1 MSLHFRRAL
10 ILLVAL
16 SVGACRQADGP
27 IPTPNAATQ
36 NEIDDM
42 SRDLRGIAAR
52 DAESQKWLADD
63 LQKYTEDSSLYPAFN
78 ELARRTS
85 AVVQGT
91 KLSEQAAKQLAHDLW
106 LAVSAREMSERQVEA
121 LQMDFQTVLVSA
133 GVPEPNVQPV
143 TEQVVEV
150 QRLVTMRPRRWY
162 EFF

>member
-1 MSLHFRRAL
+1 MSLQFRCAV
-10 ILLVAL
+10 ILVLGL
-16 SVGACRQADGP
+16 SLTGCRQADGP

-42 SRDLRGIAAR
+42 SRDLLGIANR
-52 DAESQKWLADD
+52 DAESQKYLSDD
-63 LQKYTEDSSLYPAFN
+63 LQKYTEESSNYPAFN

-85 AVVQGT
+85 AVVQGS
-91 KLSEQAAKQLAHDLW
+91 KLSELAAKQLAHDLW
-106 LAVSAREMSERQVEA
+106 LVVSAREMSERQVEA

-133 GVPEPNVQPV
+133 GVPEQNVQPV

-150 QRLVTMRPRRWY
+150 QRLVTSRPRRWY